1 MGKFSQFPAVSIDIS
16 KTVAD
21 RAKVPINHKQE
32 VAYELLVLPTY
43 YEATRSQGSRQV
55 DCKCNEIACELSI
68 DTKIDDLG

>member
-1 MGKFSQFPAVSIDIS
+1 VGKFSQFPALSIDVS

-21 RAKVPINHKQE
+21 RAKVTINHKQE
-32 VAYELLVLPTY
+32 VAYEPLVLPTY